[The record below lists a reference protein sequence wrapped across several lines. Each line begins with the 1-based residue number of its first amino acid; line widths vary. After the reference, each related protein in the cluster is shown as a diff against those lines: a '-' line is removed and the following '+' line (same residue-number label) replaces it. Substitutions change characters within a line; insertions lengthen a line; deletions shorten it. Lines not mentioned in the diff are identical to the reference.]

1 MSNPV
6 AQQTHSK
13 FKIFT
18 GKLEADLSLGKLAT
32 EVEEFAKSSKAA
44 AKSIGVEYLEASR
57 TLIVTL
63 GYKEGEPGYPVKL
76 HAVKLGVAEKLDAA
90 DLARLE
96 KKMEEE
102 AAKLTGVICHELFVT
117 EKREFAMVLMTAAT
131 P

>member
-6 AQQTHSK
+6 TQQSHAK

-18 GKLEADLSLGKLAT
+18 GKLEANLSLGKLAT
-32 EVEEFAKSSKAA
+32 DVEEFARSSKAA

-57 TLIVTL
+57 TLIITL
-63 GYKEGEPGYPVKL
+63 GYKAGEAGYPIKL
-76 HAVKLGVAEKLDAA
+76 HAVKLGVAQNLDSA
-90 DLARLE
+90 DLASLE

-102 AAKLTGVICHELFVT
+102 AGKLTGVICHELFVT

-131 P
+131 

>member
-18 GKLEADLSLGKLAT
+18 GKLEADLSLGKLASD
-32 EVEEFAKSSKAA
+32 VEAFAKSSKAA

-57 TLIVTL
+57 LLVVTL
-63 GYKEGEPGYPVKL
+63 GYRDDEAGYPIKL

-96 KKMEEE
+96 KKMEDE
-102 AAKLTGVICHELFVT
+102 AGKLASVICHELFVT
-117 EKREFAMVLMTAAT
+117 EKREFLMVLMTAAT
-131 P
+131 